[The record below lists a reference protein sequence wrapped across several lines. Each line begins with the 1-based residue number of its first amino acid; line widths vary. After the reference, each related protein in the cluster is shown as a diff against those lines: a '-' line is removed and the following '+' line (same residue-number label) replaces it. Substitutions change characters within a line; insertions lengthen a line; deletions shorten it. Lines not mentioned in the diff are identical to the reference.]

1 MPLMESKRDE
11 GLHALAG
18 MMAEA
23 FRRRSGL
30 ENNAPQIA
38 RAFVAEDSNN
48 GVEIVVSFEPEYTE
62 TVRIESLLRGK
73 PPG

>member
-1 MPLMESKRDE
+1 MPLLESKRDE

-23 FRRRSGL
+23 FRRRAGL
-30 ENNAPQIA
+30 EAGTPQIGM
-38 RAFVAEDSNN
+38 SY
-48 GVEIVVSFEPEYTE
+48 VEEGSIQGIEIIVSFEPEYTE